1 MKLTDRQ
8 VKNLKPKADRYEAWE
23 GRGFGIRV
31 FPSGK
36 KSWVYMYRFNGKSKR
51 ITFGSYPKMSVAKA
65 HAAFGKALAD
75 LEKGIDPG
83 AALVN
88 LNREDRLSP
97 TVAGLTAE
105 YLEKW
110 AKPRKRSWKED
121 ERMLIKDVIPLLGK
135 QKAKNVSRR
144 DIVVLLDKVL
154 ERGSPIAANRTL
166 AVVRRMFNFAVERDI
181 ISTTPCYGIKAPTK
195 ENRRDRVL
203 SEKEIRLFWQGLDSA
218 KMSELTRLALKL
230 QLVTAQRKGEIV
242 SSEWEEFDLKNGWW
256 TISAHKTKNGN
267 AHRLPLSK
275 LALKILQQIKKESNN
290 SKWLFPS
297 PNNGV
302 HITPESIDHA
312 IRRSDDAFKKIKH
325 FTPHDLRRT
334 TASLMTA
341 LGVSRLVVSKLL
353 NHVENSVTAIY
364 DRHSYD
370 KEKKQ
375 AMEKWGIKLKEMI
388 SENTGVTTLSNKR

>member
-8 VKNLKPKADRYEAWE
+8 IKNLKPKSERYEVWE

-31 FPSGK
+31 FPSGI
-36 KSWVYMYRFNGKSKR
+36 KSWVYMYRFDGKAKR
-51 ITFGSYPKMSVAKA
+51 ITFGNYPNMSVAQA

-75 LEKGIDPG
+75 LEKEIDPG
-83 AALVN
+83 ATMVN
-88 LNREDRLSP
+88 LNRENRLAP
-97 TVAGLTAE
+97 TVEVLALE
-105 YLEKW
+105 YIEKW
-110 AKPRKRSWKED
+110 AKPRKRSWEED
-121 ERMLIKDVIPLLGK
+121 ERMLTKDVIPYLGK

-144 DIVVLLDKVL
+144 DIVMLLDKVL

-181 ISTTPCYGIKAPTK
+181 IPNTPCYGFKAPTK

-203 SEKEIRLFWQGLDSA
+203 SFDEIKSFWQGLNNAS
-218 KMSELTRLALKL
+218 MSELSRLALKL

-242 SSEWEEFDLKNGWW
+242 SSEWTEFDLTDGWW
-256 TISAHKTKNGN
+256 TIPANKAKNGN
-267 AHRLPLSK
+267 AHRVPLSK
-275 LALKILQQIKKESNN
+275 LALKILQQVKKESGD
-290 SKWLFPS
+290 SKWLFPA
-297 PNNGV
+297 PNSDK

-312 IRRSDDAFKKIKH
+312 IRRSGDAFKNIKH

-334 TASLMTA
+334 AASSMTSI
-341 LGVSRLVVSKLL
+341 GISRLVVSKLL

-370 KEKKQ
+370 KEKKR
-375 AMEKWGIKLKEMI
+375 AMEIWGTKLKSI
-388 SENTGVTTLSNKR
+388 I

>member
-8 VKNLKPKADRYEAWE
+8 VKNLKSKPERYEVWE

-31 FPSGK
+31 FPSGI

-51 ITFGSYPKMSVAKA
+51 ITFGNYPKMSVAEA

-75 LEKGIDPG
+75 LEKEIDPG
-83 AALVN
+83 ATLVN
-88 LNREDRLSP
+88 LNREDRQTP
-97 TVAGLTAE
+97 TVEALALE
-105 YLEKW
+105 YIEKW
-110 AKPRKRSWKED
+110 AKPRKRSWEED
-121 ERMLIKDVIPLLGK
+121 ERILTKDVIPHLGK
-135 QKAKNVSRR
+135 QKARNVSRR
-144 DIVVLLDKVL
+144 DIVMLLDKVL
-154 ERGSPIAANRTL
+154 ERGAPIAANRTL

-181 ISTTPCYGIKAPTK
+181 IPNTPCYGFKAPTK

-203 SEKEIRLFWQGLDSA
+203 SFDEIKSFWQGLDNAS
-218 KMSELTRLALKL
+218 MSELSRLALKL

-242 SSEWEEFDLKNGWW
+242 SSEWTEFDLTDAWW
-256 TISAHKTKNGN
+256 TIPAHKAKNGN
-267 AHRLPLSK
+267 THRVPLSK
-275 LALKILQQIKKESNN
+275 LALKILQQIKVESGD
-290 SKWLFPS
+290 SKWLFPA
-297 PNNGV
+297 PNSDK

-312 IRRSDDAFKKIKH
+312 IRRSGDAFKNIKH

-334 TASLMTA
+334 AASSMTSI
-341 LGVSRLVVSKLL
+341 GISRLVVSKIL

-375 AMEKWGIKLKEMI
+375 AMETWGAKLRDI
-388 SENTGVTTLSNKR
+388 I